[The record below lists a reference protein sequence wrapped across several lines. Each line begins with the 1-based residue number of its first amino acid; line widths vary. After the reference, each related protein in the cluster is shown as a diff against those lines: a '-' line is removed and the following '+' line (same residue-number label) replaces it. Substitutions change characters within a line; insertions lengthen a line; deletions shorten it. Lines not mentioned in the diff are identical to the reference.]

1 MNFLSHYFRI
11 KDTNPYYKIGAAI
24 PDIYPKFSFYFNK
37 YLAKENLEEETNQTF
52 QCISKGILKHYD
64 DDVIFHQREEFKAF
78 LHEMIVFM
86 QNHPYLK
93 DIQRKNFLAHIFYE
107 IWLDHLIVLNYP
119 GIEKDFYND
128 LSLIDKSIIESFVE
142 KKINDKVANQLF
154 LKQFSSFTKHE
165 YMRFYSDKE
174 ILIKALNQVTGKIS
188 KWEKNQNTTN
198 AFLEFMEQINNKYTL
213 SSIEF

>member
-11 KDTNPYYKIGAAI
+11 KDNNPHYKIGAAI
-24 PDIYPKFSFYFNK
+24 PDIYPKFSFYYNK
-37 YLAKENLEEETNQTF
+37 YLAKENIEEDPNQTF
-52 QCISKGILKHYD
+52 QCISNGILKHYE

-78 LHEMIVFM
+78 LNEMIAFM
-86 QNHPYLK
+86 QNHPHLK

-107 IWLDHLIVLNYP
+107 IWLDHLVIVYNP
-119 GIEKDFYND
+119 GIEHEFYND
-128 LSLIDKSIIESFVE
+128 LNLIKINTIETFVE
-142 KKINDKVANQLF
+142 KKIHDKEANQLF

-165 YMRFYSDKE
+165 YMRFYSERE

-198 AFLEFMEQINNKYTL
+198 AFFEFMEQINSRYTL

>member
-1 MNFLSHYFRI
+1 LNFLSHYFRI
-11 KDTNPYYKIGAAI
+11 KDADPYYKIGAAV

-37 YLAKENLEEETNQTF
+37 YINKESKEKEDNPVF
-52 QCISKGILKHYD
+52 QLISNGILKHYE
-64 DDVIFHQREEFKAF
+64 DDVIFHQREEFKSF
-78 LHEMIVFM
+78 LEEMIIFM

-107 IWLDHLIVLNYP
+107 IWLDHLVIVNYP
-119 GIEKDFYND
+119 GIEHKFYND
-128 LSLIDKSIIESFVE
+128 LNLIEINTIESFVE
-142 KKINDKVANQLF
+142 KKIHDKEANQLF

-165 YMRFYSDKE
+165 YMRFYTDRE

-188 KWEKNQNTTN
+188 KWEKNQDTTN
-198 AFLEFMEQINNKYTL
+198 AFFEFMDQINNKYTL